1 MYVPIGYKFI
11 MGFVMVV
18 GAVALAPD
26 LVRQL
31 GYAPEITNVFSYVV
45 ALTIG
50 LVLGWI
56 FSRSF
61 TRNISRLTQSAEAIS
76 QGDLTRDVTLK
87 ESRFP
92 DETHDL
98 GGSINRMVESL
109 RDLVRHIKETSER
122 VTESARTLSSSALE
136 INASTEE
143 VAKAM
148 EQISRGADS
157 QVEMVGKT
165 SALIHETAVSVELV
179 AKRAREAAQAARDTS
194 ITAQRGDEL
203 ASDSLARMKEF
214 FDNAETMGR
223 RFIALNGKLQQVG
236 KIADF
241 IGEIARQTNMLA
253 LNASIEAARAGEYG
267 KGFSVVA
274 EEVRKLSDGT
284 SKYAGEIVEL
294 ISMLKE
300 ESGRVH
306 ETIVE
311 SSRLIVVG
319 KKNIDTTAASFR
331 EILDTVIETENKANS
346 IADLSHMQTDGA
358 EKMVRA
364 VDEIARV
371 AEDNAAS
378 TQQVSAAT
386 EEQSAAMQEMAHAAQ
401 EMAKLAD
408 ELLVVVQRF
417 KVNLDE
423 APVL

>member
-1 MYVPIGYKFI
+1 
-11 MGFVMVV
+11 
-18 GAVALAPD
+18 
-26 LVRQL
+26 
-31 GYAPEITNVFSYVV
+31 
-45 ALTIG
+45 
-50 LVLGWI
+50 
-56 FSRSF
+56 
-61 TRNISRLTQSAEAIS
+61 
-76 QGDLTRDVTLK
+76 
-87 ESRFP
+87 
-92 DETHDL
+92 
-98 GGSINRMVESL
+98 
-109 RDLVRHIKETSER
+109 
-122 VTESARTLSSSALE
+122 
-136 INASTEE
+136 
-143 VAKAM
+143 
-148 EQISRGADS
+148 
-157 QVEMVGKT
+157 
-165 SALIHETAVSVELV
+165 
-179 AKRAREAAQAARDTS
+179 
-194 ITAQRGDEL
+194 
-203 ASDSLARMKEF
+203 
-214 FDNAETMGR
+214 
-223 RFIALNGKLQQVG
+223 
-236 KIADF
+236 IADF
-241 IGEIARQTNMLA
+241 IGEIARQTNMLS

-267 KGFSVVA
+267 KGFAVVA

-294 ISMLKE
+294 IAMLKE
-300 ESGRVH
+300 ESGKVH

-364 VDEIARV
+364 VDEIAKV

-408 ELLVVVQRF
+408 ELLVIVQRF

>member
-18 GAVALAPD
+18 GAVAFAPD

-31 GYAPEITNVFSYVV
+31 GYAPEITSVFSYLV

-56 FSRSF
+56 FSRGF

-98 GGSINRMVESL
+98 ESSINQMVESL
-109 RDLVRHIKETSER
+109 RDLVRHIRETSER
-122 VTESARTLSSSALE
+122 VSESARTLSSSALE

-143 VAKAM
+143 VAQAM

-157 QVEMVGKT
+157 QVELVGKT
-165 SALIHETAVSVELV
+165 SALIRETAVSVELV

-194 ITAQRGDEL
+194 MTAQRGDEL

-236 KIADF
+236 RIADF

-267 KGFSVVA
+267 KG
-274 EEVRKLSDGT
+274 LS
-284 SKYAGEIVEL
+284 L
-294 ISMLKE
+294 I
-300 ESGRVH
+300 H
-306 ETIVE
+306 I
-311 SSRLIVVG
+311 
-319 KKNIDTTAASFR
+319 
-331 EILDTVIETENKANS
+331 
-346 IADLSHMQTDGA
+346 
-358 EKMVRA
+358 
-364 VDEIARV
+364 
-371 AEDNAAS
+371 
-378 TQQVSAAT
+378 
-386 EEQSAAMQEMAHAAQ
+386 
-401 EMAKLAD
+401 
-408 ELLVVVQRF
+408 
-417 KVNLDE
+417 
-423 APVL
+423 